1 VGHLEKNGFRVA
13 RKDVGGSRLQGVKR
27 EFRVP
32 RSLDSCHTAVVQGY
46 VIEGHVPADLI
57 KKVLADKPSLL
68 GLGVAGMPI
77 GSPGM
82 EGSPPQPYNVM
93 AFDKNGDIQLYAH
106 R

>member
-1 VGHLEKNGFRVA
+1 
-13 RKDVGGSRLQGVKR
+13 
-27 EFRVP
+27 
-32 RSLDSCHTAVVQGY
+32 
-46 VIEGHVPADLI
+46 
-57 KKVLADKPSLL
+57 
-68 GLGVAGMPI
+68 MPI